1 MTDRELLLLIS
12 EDKVKGFSL
21 LVDTYSALIYKIVS
35 SVILPV
41 GTREDAEEC
50 VSDAFLAFYNNLEAV
65 DLEKGSIKG
74 YLAVIA
80 KRRAINLYHTLK
92 REKNATVPY
101 DEQSDAYDSD
111 IAADY
116 DTRAALINAIK
127 ALGEPDST
135 IVKRKY
141 ILGETAKEIGEYV
154 SLSAEAVQKR
164 LERSMDKLKVM
175 LGGAFYG

>member
-1 MTDRELLLLIS
+1 MTDRELLLAIS

-50 VSDAFLAFYNNLEAV
+50 VSDTFLAFYNNLEDV
-65 DLEKGSIKG
+65 DLEKGSVKG

-80 KRRAINLYHTLK
+80 RRRAINLYHTLK
-92 REKNATVPY
+92 REKNTNVPLE
-101 DEQSDAYDSD
+101 EQRDIYSDDGT
-111 IAADY
+111 ADY
-116 DTRAALINAIK
+116 ETKAALLKAIK
-127 ALGEPDST
+127 DLGEPDSM
-135 IVKRKY
+135 IVTRKY
-141 ILGETAKEIGEYV
+141 ILGETAKEIGEHV
-154 SLSAEAVQKR
+154 GLSAEAVQKR
-164 LERSMDKLKVM
+164 LERSMDKLKAM

>member
-35 SVILPV
+35 SVVLPV

-50 VSDAFLAFYNNLEAV
+50 VSDAFLAFYNNLEDV
-65 DLEKGSIKG
+65 DLEIGSIKG

-92 REKNATVPY
+92 RAKSTNVPL
-101 DEQSDAYDSD
+101 DEQTDLYDSD
-111 IAADY
+111 GTADY
-116 DTRAALINAIK
+116 ETKAALVK
-127 ALGEPDST
+127 AVKDLGEPDST
-135 IVKRKY
+135 IVTRKY

-154 SLSAEAVQKR
+154 GLSAEAVQKR

-175 LGGAFYG
+175 LGGVFNG

>member
-35 SVILPV
+35 CVILPV
-41 GTREDAEEC
+41 GTKEDAEEC
-50 VSDAFLAFYNNLEAV
+50 VSDAFLAFYNNLEDI

-92 REKNATVPY
+92 RQQYANAPL
-101 DEQSDAYDSD
+101 DETTAAQDGDT
-111 IAADY
+111 IADY
-116 DTRAALINAIK
+116 EMKSALAKAIK
-127 ALGEPDST
+127 DLGEPDST
-135 IVKRKY
+135 IVTRKY

-154 SLSAEAVQKR
+154 GLSAEAVQKR

>member
-21 LVDTYSALIYKIVS
+21 LVDTYSALIYKVVS

-50 VSDAFLAFYNNLEAV
+50 VSDAFLAFYNNIDDV
-65 DLEKGSIKG
+65 DINKASIKG
-74 YLAVIA
+74 YLALIA

-92 REKNATVPY
+92 KEQYSTVPI
-101 DEQSDAYDSD
+101 DEQNDVGSDDGIVSYE
-111 IAADY
+111 
-116 DTRAALINAIK
+116 TRSAVLAAIK

-135 IVKRKY
+135 IVTRKY
-141 ILGETAKEIGEYV
+141 LLGESAKQISEKV
-154 SLSAEAVQKR
+154 DLSPEAVQKR
-164 LERSMDKLKVM
+164 LERCRAKLKSV
-175 LGGAFYG
+175 LGGDLCG